1 MSSLPTI
8 SIDDIHE
15 DTFYGTYPDFER
27 LTKAINDEI
36 EGLNIYKVLDK
47 DGKLLTYTFEV
58 EE

>member
-8 SIDDIHE
+8 SIEDINE

-27 LTKAINDEI
+27 LTQAINDEI
-36 EGLNIYKVLDK
+36 EGLNIYKVLDE

-58 EE
+58 E